1 MCRLLPPLISCQH
14 NLKTD
19 MNDMFMI
26 VQRKNPESCASSGN
40 SYHTAGPSKIN
51 IKLCQAGFL
60 DIFLLCQ
67 CSFHI
72 PTLKSLGCF
81 CVHLPEFE
89 MKVAGAE
96 KSDGLKGQ
104 QCELKQRGD

>member
-67 CSFHI
+67 CFPYPHFKE
-72 PTLKSLGCF
+72 PGVFLCTF
-81 CVHLPEFE
+81 
-89 MKVAGAE
+89 A
-96 KSDGLKGQ
+96 
-104 QCELKQRGD
+104 